1 MVLPAPSFYPGRL
14 ASENVA
20 GAVSIYLKANNIVVI
35 VRVGG
40 WRKLCRKS
48 RRAAPAYCGSRGVPG
63 HTSQILEQNY
73 QHEEAVGDRLSD
85 YYALIWL

>member
-35 VRVGG
+35 VRVGEMDLG
-40 WRKLCRKS
+40 FFFGLVDSLGHGPSPAPGPPGFRWAVLC
-48 RRAAPAYCGSRGVPG
+48 
-63 HTSQILEQNY
+63 
-73 QHEEAVGDRLSD
+73 LS
-85 YYALIWL
+85 